1 MNKQIVKINGLKE
14 IDGMKFH
21 DIEGGFGEGK
31 KAMLVKEIAN
41 IHGRELKTINQAIN
55 MNKRRFAVG
64 IDLLDLKRSGL
75 EVNLIDHG
83 IYNQNSIN
91 RSENIYLLSERGYAK
106 LLKILEDDVAW
117 EQYEKLVDGYFNMR
131 QTLNA
136 SELSPEL
143 QMFNQMFKAMANNE
157 LETKEAKRIALN
169 ANNKAEEVKEQIQSM
184 RDVITLDSNGWR
196 KETATLINK
205 IANKLGGFEH
215 IRNVR
220 EESYKL
226 LNENYCVDINRR
238 LKNKQKNMALEG
250 VSRSKIN
257 KVNVLDVIAEDKK
270 LLNGYI
276 NIVTKMAIR
285 YGVA

>member
-1 MNKQIVKINGLKE
+1 MNNKIMKINNIDLSVKE
-14 IDGMKFH
+14 FKKLRVVTFKDIDMLHERVEGTAKRNFNENKKH
-21 DIEGGFGEGK
+21 LIENVDYFLVKPADVQKYEIRTSEINNRGTYLITESGYL
-31 KAMLVKEIAN
+31 MLVKSLQDDLAWKVQ
-41 IHGRELKTINQAIN
+41 RELVNNYFRVKEIVQAKPTCIEDVLIAQLQE
-55 MNKRRFAVG
+55 MKAV
-64 IDLLDLKRSGL
+64 K
-75 EVNLIDHG
+75 
-83 IYNQNSIN
+83 
-91 RSENIYLLSERGYAK
+91 
-106 LLKILEDDVAW
+106 
-117 EQYEKLVDGYFNMR
+117 
-131 QTLNA
+131 QTAL
-136 SELSPEL
+136 
-143 QMFNQMFKAMANNE
+143 
-157 LETKEAKRIALN
+157 EAK
-169 ANNKAEEVKEQIQSM
+169 EEAAKSREEIQAM
-184 RDVITLDSNGWR
+184 REAVTLDTNGWR

-226 LNENYCVDINRR
+226 LNENYSVDINRR

-257 KVNVLDVIAEDKK
+257 KVNLLDVIAEDKK

>member
-1 MNKQIVKINGLKE
+1 MNNLISKE
-14 IDGMKFH
+14 IDFKEKKVSTLDSREVAEMLGKEHSYVLEM
-21 DIEGGFGEGK
+21 IQGREGK
-31 KAMLVKEIAN
+31 LGIIPVLENANLAVSNYFVPSTYKAGTREYKCYLVTKM
-41 IHGRELKTINQAIN
+41 GCELLG
-55 MNKRRFAVG
+55 NKQQGEKG
-64 IDLLDLKRSGL
+64 ILFT
-75 EVNLIDHG
+75 
-83 IYNQNSIN
+83 
-91 RSENIYLLSERGYAK
+91 AK
-106 LLKILEDDVAW
+106 YVEA
-117 EQYEKLVDGYFNMR
+117 FNKMEEHIKG
-131 QTLNA
+131 QSLNT

-169 ANNKAEEVKEQIQSM
+169 ANNKAEEVKEEIQSI

-205 IANKLGGFEH
+205 IANKFGGFEH

-226 LNENYCVDINRR
+226 LNETYGVDINRR

-257 KVNVLDVIAEDKK
+257 KVNLLDVIAEDKK

-276 NIVTKMAIR
+276 SIVTKMAIR